1 MLANQGCSMAGLST
15 QPSGSGIQSLAKRR
29 DLRPK
34 LEPSGTSFMKKR
46 YHRLAWTRLLA
57 AFLCCAVF
65 LIASAAAQPSLSG
78 LWLASKTRDDGSVD
92 ETYFRLAQNGSHLD
106 GTELMAW
113 GDLPIRNGVVAYN
126 RLEFQV
132 GPPEDS
138 WRCEGTLSDDTL
150 EFTCQSSDPHAKPA
164 VLKAHRT
171 SAEPFSVPERIEPPV
186 LKELPVNGLAKT
198 PPMGWNSWNHFAGQ
212 IDDAT
217 VRGIADA
224 MVSNGM
230 RDAGYQYVNIDDTWE
245 GQRDAKGILR
255 PNQKFPDMK
264 ALADYIHS
272 KGLKLGIYSSPGPK
286 TCANYEG
293 SYGHEVQD
301 AQMFAVWG
309 IDYLKYDWCSAF
321 RIYKDEEM
329 RAVYQKMG
337 EALQATGRPI
347 VFSLCQYG
355 KQEVWKWGALAG
367 GNLWRTTDDIS
378 DSWQSMSTIG
388 FSQVPLAPYAAPG
401 HWNDPDM
408 LEIGNGG
415 LTVEESRTHM
425 SLWSMLAAP
434 LIAGNDLRSVSP
446 DILSVLT
453 NREVMAIDQDSL
465 GRAATHAFSKGDIEV
480 WTRPLSGGATAIAVF
495 NRGSRSEPF
504 KIPWGNLDISGPA
517 KVRDLWNHKDL
528 RADGSPLEVA
538 AHGVVLLRTVPQ

>member
-1 MLANQGCSMAGLST
+1 
-15 QPSGSGIQSLAKRR
+15 
-29 DLRPK
+29 
-34 LEPSGTSFMKKR
+34 MKKC
-46 YHRLAWTRLLA
+46 YHRFARTRLIA
-57 AFLCCAVF
+57 ALPCCAVF
-65 LIASAAAQPSLSG
+65 LIASAAAQQSASG
-78 LWLASKTRDDGSVD
+78 LWLFSETRNDGSVL
-92 ETYFRLAQNGSHLD
+92 EIYHRLTQNGPHLE
-106 GTELMAW
+106 GTVLLAGE
-113 GDLPIRNGVVAYN
+113 DLPIRNGIVTDN
-126 RLEFQV
+126 RLKFEV
-132 GPPEDS
+132 GPPENT
-138 WRCEGTLSDDTL
+138 WRCEGTLYGDNL
-150 EFTCQSSDPHAKPA
+150 EVTCQGSAPHAKPA
-164 VLKAHRT
+164 LVKFHRT
-171 SAEPFSVPERIEPPV
+171 SAEPFAVAERIEPPS
-186 LKELPVNGLAKT
+186 LKELLGNGLAKP

-217 VRGIADA
+217 VRAIADA
-224 MVSNGM
+224 MGSNGM

-255 PNQKFPDMK
+255 SNRKFPDMK
-264 ALADYIHS
+264 ALADYVHS
-272 KGLKLGIYSSPGPK
+272 KGLKLGIYSSPGPR

-301 AQMFAVWG
+301 AQMFAAWG

-355 KQEVWKWGALAG
+355 KQEVWKWGGLAG
-367 GNLWRTTDDIS
+367 GNLWRTTDDIF

-388 FSQVPLAPYAAPG
+388 FSQGPLASYAAPG

-415 LTVEESRTHM
+415 LSIQESRTHM

-446 DILSVLT
+446 EILSVLT
-453 NREVMAIDQDSL
+453 NRDVIAIDQDSL
-465 GRAATHAFSKGDIEV
+465 GKAAPRAFAKGDIEV

-495 NRGSRSEPF
+495 NRGSRSQPF
-504 KIPWGNLDISGPA
+504 KIQWESLGISRQA
-517 KVRDLWNHKDL
+517 KVRDLWNHKD
-528 RADGSPLEVA
+528 RMVDGSPVEVA
-538 AHGVVLLRTVPQ
+538 AHDVVLFRAIP

>member
-15 QPSGSGIQSLAKRR
+15 QPSGSGIQSLAEPRG
-29 DLRPK
+29 LRAK
-34 LEPSGTSFMKKR
+34 LEPSGVSFMKKR
-46 YHRLAWTRLLA
+46 YHRLGWTRLVVALP
-57 AFLCCAVF
+57 CCAVF
-65 LIASAAAQPSLSG
+65 LIASAAAQQSASG
-78 LWLASKTRDDGSVD
+78 LWLASTTRDDGSVD
-92 ETYFRLAQNGSHLD
+92 ETYFRWAQNGSHLE
-106 GTELMAW
+106 GTVLMA
-113 GDLPIRNGVVAYN
+113 GDDLPIRNGVVTDN
-126 RLEFQV
+126 RLKFEV
-132 GPPEDS
+132 GPPENT
-138 WRCEGTLSDDTL
+138 WRCEGTFYSDNL
-150 EFTCQSSDPHAKPA
+150 EFTCQGSAPHAKPA
-164 VLKAHRT
+164 LVKARRT
-171 SAEPFSVPERIEPPV
+171 SAEPFRVRERIEPPS

-212 IDDAT
+212 VDDAT

-245 GQRDAKGILR
+245 GQRDARGMLR

-264 ALADYIHS
+264 ALADYVHS

-301 AQMFAVWG
+301 AQMFAAWG

-337 EALQATGRPI
+337 EALQATGRPM

-355 KQEVWKWGALAG
+355 KQEVWKWGPLAG
-367 GNLWRTTDDIS
+367 GNLWRTTDDIF

-388 FSQVPLAPYAAPG
+388 FSQEALALYAAPG

-415 LTVEESRTHM
+415 LTIEESRTHM

-453 NREVMAIDQDSL
+453 NREVISIDQDSL
-465 GRAATHAFSKGDIEV
+465 GKAATRALSKGDIEV

-504 KIPWGNLDISGPA
+504 KIPWENLGISRPA
-517 KVRDLWNHKDL
+517 KLRDVWNHKDL
-528 RADGSPLEVA
+528 GVDGSPVEVA
-538 AHGVVLLRTVPQ
+538 AHGVALLRTIP